1 MEKRFVLFLVL
12 SLLLFVGYGQFLK
25 WWAPPRPR
33 PPVAAVD
40 GAAADPNKP
49 ADAAENAAEKP
60 ADGAAAP
67 AADPTTAQAN
77 PAAPADGTQPPA
89 QPEAEAPAQPG
100 PGLPAQP
107 VVAER
112 HGSLGTLDP
121 TTGGRLLVT
130 WTNRGAAIERI
141 ELSDPHYLDQED
153 RSGYLGHLDAID
165 NPAGAGALLQVVGPG
180 TPAAIAGLQAGDI
193 VDRVDETQIDDARDL
208 EVAIGKTRPKQKIKI
223 RVQRGG
229 KENSAEQTFDVA
241 LIRRPLEVIRPEDL
255 PEVEALWER
264 LSPDV
269 IAAADNIPSLLLTLE
284 QLNGQRLKDD
294 ALEIPGVNL
303 EKENWEVVEGANDS
317 EVAFRRRINPA
328 GIEIIKRFRL
338 APPAPAVA
346 GQPAAAGAARDYH
359 LEFEIEIHNRGSEA
373 HEVAYRLFGPNGLPT
388 EGWWYASKISRNW
401 GGAGPRDVVYGVHDG
416 QSVDDYL
423 VTCGSL
429 SGGKPGE
436 ILRGMPLSY
445 VGVDTQY
452 FAAVLMPQKD
462 QALDDW
468 FYEWQPI
475 IAGPLPKQSDKKR
488 LANTSLRLTS
498 QKAKLDPEKS
508 ITQRYVF
515 FAGPKKPVVL
525 DQYALGELNYYGLF
539 GWVAKPLA
547 RVLHF
552 FATVPGIN
560 FGIAIVLLTVLV
572 RGSMFPLGR
581 RQAAS
586 AAKMQLLQ
594 PEIKRLNEKYKT
606 DMEGRAKAQ
615 RELFAKHGY
624 NPLSGCLPL
633 VVQMPIFIGLYRSL
647 SVDLELRG
655 APLLWDGAWASNL
668 AAPDK
673 MYHWLEFMPQFV
685 LGWLGPY
692 FNMLPLITIAL
703 FIVQQK
709 MFMPPPTDEQAAM
722 QQKMMQYMMIFMG
735 VMFFKVPSG
744 LCVYFIA
751 SSLWGLA
758 ERKLVPKPGATPP
771 AEQPPSENR
780 VKAALAGSVSSN
792 NGGGAKNNAG
802 RAKNNGGAANG
813 NGAGKAS
820 KQQERGK
827 PFAAL
832 LSSLEKTAWGKRA
845 VELFNEAQ
853 RNDSRRSQ

>member
-25 WWAPPRPR
+25 WWNPPRPR

-40 GAAADPNKP
+40 GAAADPNQPPAAGAP
-49 ADAAENAAEKP
+49 ADSAEKP
-60 ADGAAAP
+60 VDGAAAP

-77 PAAPADGTQPPA
+77 PDAPGDAAQPAPQPGDAPPNPPA
-89 QPEAEAPAQPG
+89 AE
-100 PGLPAQP
+100 LPAQP

-112 HGSLGTLDP
+112 HGTLGTLDP
-121 TTGGRLLVT
+121 AQGGRLLVT

-153 RSGYLGHLDAID
+153 RGGYLGHLDAID
-165 NPAGAGALLQVVGPG
+165 NPAGTGALVQVVGPG
-180 TPAAIAGLQAGDI
+180 TPAAVAGLQAGDI
-193 VDRVDETQIDDARDL
+193 IDRVDDTQIDDARDL
-208 EVAIGKTRPKQKIKI
+208 EAAIHKTKPKQQIKV

-229 KENSAEQTFDVA
+229 VEQSFDVA

-284 QLNGQRLKDD
+284 QLDGQRLKDD
-294 ALEIPGVNL
+294 QLEIPGVNL
-303 EKENWEVVEGANDS
+303 EKENWEVVEGANNT
-317 EVAFRRRINPA
+317 EVAFRRRIDPA
-328 GIEIIKRFRL
+328 GIEIVKRFRL
-338 APPAPAVA
+338 APPAPVAA
-346 GQPAAAGAARDYH
+346 GQPAPAGAARDYH
-359 LEFEIEIHNRGSEA
+359 LEFEIEIHNRGAEA

-401 GGAGPRDVVYGVHDG
+401 GGAGPRDVVFGNQVEG
-416 QSVDDYL
+416 SVKDFL
-423 VTCGSL
+423 VTCATLAS
-429 SGGKPGE
+429 GKPAE
-436 ILRGMPLSY
+436 ILRGSPLAY

-452 FAAVLMPQKD
+452 FAAVLMPQKAE
-462 QALDDW
+462 ALDDW

-498 QKAKLDPEKS
+498 QKTKLEPQKS
-508 ITQRYVF
+508 LMQRYVF
-515 FAGPKKPVVL
+515 FAGPKKPAVL
-525 DQYALGELNYYGLF
+525 DQYALGELNYYGWF
-539 GWVAKPLA
+539 WWVAKPLA

-552 FATVPGIN
+552 FASVPGLN

-581 RQAAS
+581 KQAAS

-606 DMEGRAKAQ
+606 DMEARAKAQ

-673 MYHWLEFMPQFV
+673 MYHWLEFMPNFV

-692 FNMLPLITIAL
+692 FNLLPLITIAL

-771 AEQPPSENR
+771 ADQPPGENR
-780 VKAALAGSVSSN
+780 VKAALSGMVASASNGSS
-792 NGGGAKNNAG
+792 
-802 RAKNNGGAANG
+802 G

-820 KQQERGK
+820 KKQERGK

-832 LSSLEKTAWGKRA
+832 LNSLEKTAWGKRA
-845 VELFNEAQ
+845 IELFNEAQ
-853 RNDSRRSQ
+853 RNDSRRS

>member
-1 MEKRFVLFLVL
+1 
-12 SLLLFVGYGQFLK
+12 
-25 WWAPPRPR
+25 
-33 PPVAAVD
+33 
-40 GAAADPNKP
+40 
-49 ADAAENAAEKP
+49 
-60 ADGAAAP
+60 
-67 AADPTTAQAN
+67 
-77 PAAPADGTQPPA
+77 
-89 QPEAEAPAQPG
+89 
-100 PGLPAQP
+100 

-112 HGSLGTLDP
+112 HGTLGTLDP
-121 TTGGRLLVT
+121 AQGGRLLVT

-153 RSGYLGHLDAID
+153 RGGYLGHLDAID
-165 NPAGAGALLQVVGPG
+165 NPAGAGALVQVVGPG
-180 TPAAIAGLQAGDI
+180 TPAAVAGLKAGDI
-193 VDRVDETQIDDARDL
+193 IDRVDETQIDDARDL
-208 EVAIGKTRPKQKIKI
+208 ETAIHKTKPQQQIKV

-229 KENSAEQTFDVA
+229 AEQSFDVA

-284 QLNGQRLKDD
+284 QLDGQRLKDD
-294 ALEIPGVNL
+294 QLELPGVSL
-303 EKENWEVVEGANDS
+303 EKENWQVDEGANS
-317 EVAFRRRINPA
+317 NEVTFRRRIDPA
-328 GIEIIKRFRL
+328 GIEIVKRFRL

-346 GQPAAAGAARDYH
+346 GQAAPAGAARDYH
-359 LEFEIEIHNRGSEA
+359 LEFEIEIHNVGTA
-373 HEVAYRLFGPNGLPT
+373 PHEVAYRLFGPNGLPT

-401 GGAGPRDVVYGVHDG
+401 GGAGPRDVVFGNQVEG
-416 QSVDDYL
+416 SVQDFI
-423 VTCGSL
+423 VTCASL
-429 SGGKPGE
+429 ASGKPGE
-436 ILRGMPLSY
+436 VFRGSPLAY
-445 VGVDTQY
+445 IGVDTQY
-452 FAAVLMPQKD
+452 FAAVLMPQK
-462 QALDDW
+462 AEAIDDW

-475 IAGPLPKQSDKKR
+475 VAGPLPQQSDKKR

-498 QKAKLDPEKS
+498 QKVKLEPQKS
-508 ITQRYVF
+508 LKQSYVF

-525 DQYALGELNYYGLF
+525 DQYALGELNYYGWF
-539 GWVAKPLA
+539 GWVARPLA

-552 FATVPGIN
+552 FATVPGVN

-581 RQAAS
+581 KQAAS

-594 PEIKRLNEKYKT
+594 PEIKKLNEKYKT
-606 DMEGRAKAQ
+606 DMEARAKAQ

-633 VVQMPIFIGLYRSL
+633 LVQMPIFIGLYRSL

-673 MYHWLEFMPQFV
+673 MYHWLEFMPNFV

-692 FNMLPLITIAL
+692 FNLLPLVTIAL

-771 AEQPPSENR
+771 ADESASENR
-780 VKAALAGSVSSN
+780 SKSARSGLVASN
-792 NGGGAKNNAG
+792 NGGGAKNS
-802 RAKNNGGAANG
+802 NGGAHG
-813 NGAGKAS
+813 NGAGKSS
-820 KQQERGK
+820 KKQEPEKR
-827 PFAAL
+827 FAGL
-832 LSSLEKTAWGKRA
+832 LASLEKTAWGKRA
-845 VELFNEAQ
+845 IELFNEAQ
-853 RNDSRRSQ
+853 RNDSRRS